1 MAKDLVHLQHFLGQR
16 LEERCGREIDF
27 IVNRFWAARRSAI
40 PMSHTEQRLLLRA
53 AHTMADKYAGTANF
67 QSFLELVSNEAYEM
81 LQHPPQVKPEE
92 TALFLSQSWSRPIEG
107 GPAKELQNLGDG
119 NLDLNARKYA
129 LDNLIS
135 LANSHFLDGQFL
147 DDALPVFFDIL
158 EVLPD
163 VLIMFS
169 KLLESEESIIQK
181 KSFAARIAVE
191 IVDMLDGGTCSPT
204 RTSNL
209 LSILVH
215 FYVFTVSNRFRQ
227 KLGLILV
234 NSLSPSYHSKIAR
247 QLASHG
253 VCALG
258 LLVQCTN
265 AELKE
270 IHAIT
275 VANSRQ
281 PLVKLD
287 KFMEKRAGRRS

>member
-92 TALFLSQSWSRPIEG
+92 TALFLSQSWCRPIEG
-107 GPAKELQNLGDG
+107 GPAKELRTLGDE
-119 NLDLNARKYA
+119 NLDLTTRKHA

-147 DDALPVFFDIL
+147 DEALPVFFDIL

-163 VLIMFS
+163 VLTMFS
-169 KLLESEESIIQK
+169 KLLESEEPI
-181 KSFAARIAVE
+181 
-191 IVDMLDGGTCSPT
+191 CSPT

-209 LSILVH
+209 VSILVH

-227 KLGLILV
+227 QLRLLLV

-275 VANSRQ
+275 AGNTRQ